1 VVAMAKDK
9 LQAIDQV
16 LYRVLGKTGSDAVY
30 SYLERN
36 YGLRKEELPKRLETF
51 ALGIEAAFGS
61 SALIIE
67 KLVIRNLQSR
77 LTYQGEKPY
86 GFLEFMKKIQEPV

>member
-1 VVAMAKDK
+1 MAATARDK

-16 LYRVLGKTGSDAVY
+16 LLGFIGKTGSEAVY

-36 YGLRKEELPKRLETF
+36 YGLRKEELPKRIETF